1 MDRSELSA
9 MSVTELKQHA
19 GAIGMKGY
27 QKLRKAELVEAIL
40 TFASTDRAQTP
51 AQPTLSEDSDQAPS
65 AVRASV
71 DDHPSAPALDETP
84 EPAQAGNTN
93 DGDDAATLDD
103 TASGEHDGRG
113 RDGDRRSRRRT
124 RREEGARRDDNNN
137 RRERSGKVRRED
149 TRNDGRSDTRGD
161 GRNEGR
167 GDSRNEPE
175 TRRDERV
182 EEVVIEE
189 DKGPEVRAGVL
200 DILPEGY
207 GFLRTTGYL
216 PGSRDVYVSQG
227 QIRKYGLRRGDIV
240 QGPIRPQRS
249 NDKVPALDIVEM
261 VNAYEV
267 DDPADLPERI
277 EFDQLPAIKAE
288 EPLVLPGSQVTINR
302 GQRMLIG
309 VPQGVLVTEM
319 LADIAAGLAEH
330 NDTAH
335 LMVVAVDEAPEEIT
349 LLRRAIPGEV
359 IASAFD
365 RPADDHTQV
374 ADLALERA
382 KRLVEE
388 GWDVIVVL
396 HSLTRL
402 AKAWSLCAPGAQ
414 RTISG
419 GLEPAAIHPVKR
431 WLGAGRNLDGEGSL
445 TVITTM
451 DTNTGRPV
459 DDVIADQFSYL
470 ANARIMIAEDKQGN
484 LTITS

>member
-9 MSVTELKQHA
+9 KSVTELKQHA

-27 QKLRKAELVEAIL
+27 QKLRKAQLIDAIVAFNEGTPGEQSHDQPEPMPEQTATSSAEA
-40 TFASTDRAQTP
+40 SNV
-51 AQPTLSEDSDQAPS
+51 SDSDTQGE
-65 AVRASV
+65 
-71 DDHPSAPALDETP
+71 DTTP
-84 EPAQAGNTN
+84 EREPRNT
-93 DGDDAATLDD
+93 
-103 TASGEHDGRG
+103 
-113 RDGDRRSRRRT
+113 RDGDRRSRRRS
-124 RREEGARRDDNNN
+124 RRDEKHRDDNGRKENN
-137 RRERSGKVRRED
+137 
-149 TRNDGRSDTRGD
+149 
-161 GRNEGR
+161 
-167 GDSRNEPE
+167 
-175 TRRDERV
+175 RRDERAREDNRRDEQARDDVRRADRV
-182 EEVVIEE
+182 EDETEE

-227 QIRKYGLRRGDIV
+227 QIRKYSLRRGDIV

-267 DDPADLPERI
+267 DDPADLPERT

-288 EPLVLPGSQVTINR
+288 DPLVLPGSQVTINR

-309 VPQGVLVTEM
+309 VTKGALVTEM
-319 LADIAAGLAEH
+319 LADIATGLAEH
-330 NDTAH
+330 NETAH

-349 LLRRAIPGEV
+349 LLRRAVPGEV

-382 KRLVEE
+382 KRLVED
-388 GWDVIVVL
+388 GWDVVVVL

-402 AKAWSLCAPGAQ
+402 AKAWSLSAPGAS
-414 RTISG
+414 RTVTG
-419 GLEPAAIHPVKR
+419 GLEPSAIHPVKR
-431 WLGAGRNLDGEGSL
+431 WLGAGRNVDGDGSL

-451 DTNTGRPV
+451 DTQTGRQI
-459 DDVIADQFSYL
+459 DDVIADQFGYL
-470 ANARIMIAEDKQGN
+470 ANARINIEADDQGN
-484 LTITS
+484 LTISS